1 MKIIKDKDGNI
12 INIGEWE
19 YNPNPEDDEIVN
31 PLPEGA
37 YEEEISKKDYN
48 KLLEKIQKTEEY
60 KSELRKIDEKAIR
73 SIRAILCNKGTE
85 DDIAYLNSLEEQATK
100 KRNEMNNL

>member
-1 MKIIKDKDGNI
+1 MKIVRDKDGNI
-12 INIGEWE
+12 INIGEWQ
-19 YNPNPEDDEIVN
+19 YKEDNLIDEVTN

-48 KLLEKIQKTEEY
+48 TLVEKIKKTEEY
-60 KSELRKIDEKAIR
+60 KSELKQIDEKAIR

-85 DDIAYLNSLEEQATK
+85 DDIAYLNNLEKLATS